1 MRRTLPVILFV
12 GVLLQAAR
20 AGAVVS
26 TAAPLLTN
34 STDARSVSMGDVG
47 VADNSDPSTI
57 FFNPANV
64 VAAPRLYV
72 LGSEQ
77 RFESDFF
84 SRNDLWIRRARA
96 GFSWARDPKSWKFGA
111 DVTYSR
117 LNYGTSTVIDAIGQV
132 VRTPNSYEEAMAIA
146 LGLAFSPGNY
156 NIRFGAGAKEWKAH
170 LAPAEVTQDNIAV
183 EADAFTF
190 DAGVAVT
197 HNGRFGA
204 WNVTPS
210 IGVAMM
216 DIGQDVDFGVGSPDP
231 LPTRV
236 NFGGSLRLESSPEK
250 ILGASV
256 PMVSV
261 ACELDGVSPLH
272 DDFEWGAGDE
282 IAFAQMLFLRSG
294 VHGYSSSGNGPSTN
308 ATWGAGIG
316 IPAGPL
322 RARFDYGRLTN
333 GYEKDRMSVLVEW
346 IF

>member
-1 MRRTLPVILFV
+1 MRKLLPILAL
-12 GVLLQAAR
+12 VLLLKAAA

-26 TAAPLLTN
+26 TAAPLLGE
-34 STDARSVSMGDVG
+34 SVDARTISMGDVG

-64 VAAPRLYV
+64 VAGPRLYV
-72 LGSEQ
+72 LGSQQ
-77 RFESDFF
+77 RFEGDFF
-84 SRNDLWIRRARA
+84 NADDIWVRRARA
-96 GFSWARDPKSWKFGA
+96 GFSWARDPKSWKFGG

-117 LNYGTSTVIDAIGQV
+117 FDFGNV
-132 VRTPNSYEEAMAIA
+132 VATNTAGNVLVNSHSYEEAMAIA
-146 LGLAFSPGNY
+146 LGLAFSPGSY
-156 NIRFGAGAKEWKAH
+156 NIRFGAGVKEWRAH
-170 LAPAEVTQDNIAV
+170 YPSAEVTQTNTSF
-183 EADAFTF
+183 EANAFTF
-190 DAGVAVT
+190 DAGAAIT

-210 IGVAMM
+210 LGVAMM
-216 DIGQDVDFGVGSPDP
+216 DAGQDVDFGLGSPDP
-231 LPTRV
+231 LPTRFNYGASV
-236 NFGGSLRLESSPEK
+236 RLESSPAK
-250 ILGASV
+250 ILNSPV

-261 ACELDGVSPLH
+261 VCVLDGVSPLH
-272 DDFEWGAGDE
+272 GDFEWGAGDE

-294 VHGYSSSGNGPSTN
+294 VHSYSPNGSGTSTN

-346 IF
+346 LF